1 LARFGA
7 PFFVSQKLTRSTGA
21 KGKIMSD
28 DRTLSLSTVT
38 AVINAPVEKVNIA
51 DWLFNLPDAEYQRC
65 SHAHIAAGTTT
76 TDHGIPMSLNIETI
90 GDTLMVQHYVGE
102 VRERSRCLMVSISDA
117 ITSAGRDKVKVV
129 WELSVKK
136 IDDKTCEYKN
146 HIHASATDEFL
157 EFLKKNNIPFE
168 HAREARQQASDAH
181 NREETPNFAKSL
193 ERLALTG
200 ERVPSERENTKAAAA
215 TA

>member
-1 LARFGA
+1 MHSALYRCPGE
-7 PFFVSQKLTRSTGA
+7 T
-21 KGKIMSD
+21 MSE

-38 AVINAPVEKVNIA
+38 AVINAPFEKVNIA

-76 TDHGIPMSLNIETI
+76 TDDGFPMSINVETI
-90 GDTLMVQHYVGE
+90 GDALVVQHYVGE
-102 VRERSRCLMVSISDA
+102 IRERSRCVMVSISDA
-117 ITSAGRDKVKVV
+117 ITAAGRTKVKVV
-129 WELSVKK
+129 WELSVAK
-136 IDDKTCEYKN
+136 IDDKTCQYTN

-157 EFLKKNNIPFE
+157 EFLEQHNIPFE
-168 HAREARQQASDAH
+168 EAKAARQEASDEH

-200 ERVPSERENTKAAAA
+200 ERAPSGRETTKAAAA
-215 TA
+215 RA

>member
-1 LARFGA
+1 
-7 PFFVSQKLTRSTGA
+7 
-21 KGKIMSD
+21 MSD

-38 AVINAPVEKVNIA
+38 AVINAPFEKVNIA

-76 TDHGIPMSLNIETI
+76 TDQGIPMSLNVETI
-90 GDTLMVQHYVGE
+90 GDALMVQHYVGE

-117 ITSAGRDKVKVV
+117 ITSAGRNKVKVV

-157 EFLKKNNIPFE
+157 EFLKKNDISFE
-168 HAREARQQASDAH
+168 RAAVLGVQVANQVLKDEGD
-181 NREETPNFAKSL
+181 
-193 ERLALTG
+193 RLALL
-200 ERVPSERENTKAAAA
+200 
-215 TA
+215 

>member
-1 LARFGA
+1 MF
-7 PFFVSQKLTRSTGA
+7 
-21 KGKIMSD
+21 D

-38 AVINAPVEKVNIA
+38 AVINAPFEKVNIA

-76 TDHGIPMSLNIETI
+76 TDDGFPISLNVETI
-90 GDTLMVQHYVGE
+90 GDALMVQHYVGE
-102 VRERSRCLMVSISDA
+102 IRERSRCVMVSISDA
-117 ITSAGRDKVKVV
+117 ITAAGRTKVKVV
-129 WELSVKK
+129 WELSVAK
-136 IDDKTCEYKN
+136 IDDKTCQYTN

-157 EFLKKNNIPFE
+157 SFLEKHNVQFE
-168 HAREARQQASDAH
+168 QAHQARQQASDIH

-200 ERVPSERENTKAAAA
+200 ERVPSAREAAKAAAA